1 MLSNNLMS
9 ILKAYEYLC
18 KRFGRFYLK
27 PGMIGW
33 TNLNIVKIWF
43 NEDFE
48 SNKIAFPSDN

>member
-43 NEDFE
+43 NEDFG